1 MQAVKSLLAS
11 TFSSTASAT
20 SRATAATKATTTTDE
35 YAYSIVPLED
45 LGESSTTGRRRRPGQ
60 SSSQPLMQDSDAHTL
75 SDDDN
80 GESLEE
86 EKVGEHG
93 IYVEKALEDIEKASV
108 QLSGESR
115 YIQLMIIS
123 HPPPANS
130 RRERLLELRKRRV

>member
-1 MQAVKSLLAS
+1 MQAVKSLLTS
-11 TFSSTASAT
+11 TFSSTLSAT
-20 SRATAATKATTTTDE
+20 SRTTAATNTTTDE